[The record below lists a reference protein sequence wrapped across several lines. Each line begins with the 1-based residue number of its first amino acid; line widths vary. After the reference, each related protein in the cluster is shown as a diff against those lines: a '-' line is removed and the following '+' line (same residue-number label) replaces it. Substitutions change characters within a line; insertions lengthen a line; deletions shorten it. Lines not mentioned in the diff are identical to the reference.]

1 MNKRY
6 SGVTSF
12 SILRIVIVA
21 VLLVLLLFV
30 QTSHAATSVPT
41 KMNFQGRLTDS
52 SGNIMANGTYNMRFR
67 IYTVSTGGSSVWSED
82 RLVASSQGVTV
93 TNGLFSVQLG
103 DITSLPA
110 SVFNTSA
117 LYFEIEL
124 PTPGTATTSSPSW
137 TEGAM
142 TPRNQLATSAYAYN
156 AETLDGIDGA
166 SFAQLGSANVF
177 TATNSVDVSNANAF
191 QVKNGAT
198 SLFNVDTA
206 SSQIAIGTSDTIGTV
221 LVLDTKTGS
230 GDPTGTNGAMYYN
243 SNSGKFR
250 CYQSG
255 SWTDCVPA
263 GAALT
268 MQGAYDNSTSP
279 ATITTS
285 SATKGVK
292 IAAGTAPT
300 ADLFTVDNTGQ
311 AVATDGVD
319 GVAVNYVGG
328 TGAIEGA
335 GVRVDYTPGGTS
347 GSVWNGLKIVANATG
362 AASGVTSNGILIEGP
377 SAPGAGT
384 ETGLSIGGGFDIG
397 VDIASGGLQMAAVV
411 SEPSA
416 PAAGN
421 MKVYAK
427 DIAGRMILKTVG
439 PSGLD
444 TPYQPGLFANN
455 IAMILPSTGA
465 TISTWGMPNTTVG
478 TATTPTIANTNFKS
492 AMRRVLVTSAGTA
505 NSASELRSAQML
517 VWRGNGAGLGGFF
530 YAARFSVNSTTSNQ
544 RLFSGLIN
552 STAATSTTAAPSAI
566 INMIGVGWDSA
577 VGNLQMMSNDGTGT
591 ATKVDL
597 GASFPTNTTTA
608 VYELIM
614 YAAPNGSSVGY
625 RVVRL
630 DTGATTSGTISADLP
645 ASGLMLSHHQ
655 YMNNGGTAAAVALE
669 VNRVYVE
676 SDY

>member
-1 MNKRY
+1 MIYRA
-6 SGVTSF
+6 
-12 SILRIVIVA
+12 ILLALFFVIYLTHSVN
-21 VLLVLLLFV
+21 
-30 QTSHAATSVPT
+30 AAVPT
-41 KMNFQGRLTDS
+41 KMNFQGRITDA
-52 SGNIMANGTYNMRFR
+52 SGNILANGSYNMRFR
-67 IYTVSTGGSSVWSED
+67 IFTVSTGGSATWSED
-82 RLVASSQGVTV
+82 RLVSASQGVTV

-110 SVFNTSA
+110 SVFNTST

-124 PTPGTATTSSPSW
+124 PTPGTATSSSPSW

-156 AETLDGIDGA
+156 SETLDGLDSTA
-166 SFAQLGSANVF
+166 FSQLASANAF
-177 TATNSVDVSNANAF
+177 TAANSVDVSNANAF

-198 SLFNVDTA
+198 NLFNVST
-206 SSQIAIGTSDTIGTV
+206 SGSQISIGTSDTTGAL
-221 LVLDTKTGS
+221 LVLDTKTNA
-230 GDPTGTNGAMYYN
+230 GDPSGTNGAIYYN

-250 CYQSG
+250 CFQASA
-255 SWTDCVPA
+255 WTDCIPA
-263 GAALT
+263 GASLT
-268 MQGAYDNSTSP
+268 LQGVYDNSTSP

-285 SATKGVK
+285 SGAKSVR
-292 IAAGTAPT
+292 IAAGASPT
-300 ADLFTVDNTGQ
+300 ADLFSVDNSGQ
-311 AVATDGVD
+311 AVTTNGVD

-328 TGAIEGA
+328 AGAIEGA
-335 GVRVDYTPGGTS
+335 GIRVDYAPGGTS
-347 GSVWNGLKIVANATG
+347 GSQWNGLKIVANATG
-362 AASGVTSNGILIEGP
+362 AASGVSSNGILVEGP
-377 SAPGAGT
+377 SSPGAGT
-384 ETGLSIGGGFDIG
+384 ETGLAIGGGFDIG
-397 VDIASGGLQMAAVV
+397 VDIASGSLQMAAVA

-478 TATTPTIANTNFKS
+478 TATTPTIANTSFKT
-492 AMRRVLVTSAGTA
+492 AMRRILVTSATTA
-505 NSASELRSAQML
+505 NAASELRSAQML

-530 YAARFSVNSTTSNQ
+530 YASRFSVNSTTSNQ

-552 STAATSTTAAPSAI
+552 STAATSTSVAPSAI
-566 INMIGVGWDSA
+566 VNMIGVGWDSA
-577 VGNLQMMSNDGTGT
+577 DGNLQMMSNDASGI
-591 ATKVDL
+591 ATKVNL

-614 YAAPNGSSVGY
+614 YAPPNGSSVGY

-630 DTGATTSGTISADLP
+630 DTGSTTSGTISADIP
-645 ASGLMLSHHQ
+645 ASNLMLSHHQ